1 MSSKSLDNKRQKPT
15 VNTQLKSGIVHKP
28 FATGTINIFNPYR
41 SKKRGEIN
49 KPKLSLNAELEKK
62 TEKTEINSIFEPSA
76 LELPEREYQDRNW
89 LDSLLSPWGISAI
102 AILFFANLISA
113 AVIWRNTSVAI
124 NPQQTNL
131 ANSRVPLRQALEGF
145 DVPKERRRTP
155 VRATRGRSS
164 VSTVGNADLSAQ
176 EFMPLN
182 LSTLSKMKPI
192 EDTSTEVSKV
202 NITPISPALAP
213 LNNVTN
219 LSAIN
224 TQYYYI
230 LAEYTGDKSLSK
242 ARQKAKQISL
252 VNLPQGVFIYLGAF
266 TDREQA
272 GKFVAQLQKENFAAY
287 IYPFN

>member
-1 MSSKSLDNKRQKPT
+1 MSFKSLNNKGQKPT

-41 SKKRGEIN
+41 SKKKGELN
-49 KPKLSLNAELEKK
+49 KPKLFSNNELEKK
-62 TEKTEINSIFEPSA
+62 TEETEINSIFEPSA
-76 LELPEREYQDRNW
+76 LELPAREYQDRNW

-113 AVIWRNTSVAI
+113 AVIWRNASIAV
-124 NPQQTNL
+124 NPQEANL
-131 ANSRVPLRQALEGF
+131 ANSRVPLRL
-145 DVPKERRRTP
+145 T
-155 VRATRGRSS
+155 ATRGRSS

-182 LSTLSKMKPI
+182 LSTLSKIKPI
-192 EDTSTEVSKV
+192 EDTSIEESKA
-202 NITPISPALAP
+202 NITPISPDLAP
-213 LNNVTN
+213 LNNITN

-230 LAEYTGDKSLSK
+230 LTEYTGDKSLSE
-242 ARQKAKQISL
+242 ARQKVKQISL

-266 TDREQA
+266 THKEQA
-272 GKFVAQLQKENFAAY
+272 DKFIAQLQKDNFAAY

>member
-1 MSSKSLDNKRQKPT
+1 MSSKSLNNKGQKPT

-41 SKKRGEIN
+41 SKKKGEIN
-49 KPKLSLNAELEKK
+49 KPKLFLNDELEKK
-62 TEKTEINSIFEPSA
+62 KEETGINSIFEPSA
-76 LELPEREYQDRNW
+76 LELPEIGYQDRNW

-113 AVIWRNTSVAI
+113 AVIWRNASVVI
-124 NPQQTNL
+124 NPKQTS
-131 ANSRVPLRQALEGF
+131 AI
-145 DVPKERRRTP
+145 
-155 VRATRGRSS
+155 
-164 VSTVGNADLSAQ
+164 STVGNADLSAQ

-192 EDTSTEVSKV
+192 EDTSIEESKP

-219 LSAIN
+219 LAAIN

-230 LAEYTGDKSLSK
+230 LTEYTGDKSLSE

-272 GKFVAQLQKENFAAY
+272 SKFLAQLRKENFAAY

>member
-1 MSSKSLDNKRQKPT
+1 MSSKSLDNKGQKPI

-41 SKKRGEIN
+41 SKKKEELN

-62 TEKTEINSIFEPSA
+62 TEETEINSIFEPSA
-76 LELPEREYQDRNW
+76 LELPEREYQDRNC

-102 AILFFANLISA
+102 AMLFFANLISA
-113 AVIWRNTSVAI
+113 AVIWRNASVAI
-124 NPQQTNL
+124 NPNQTNS
-131 ANSRVPLRQALEGF
+131 A
-145 DVPKERRRTP
+145 
-155 VRATRGRSS
+155 

-192 EDTSTEVSKV
+192 EDTSIEESKP

-213 LNNVTN
+213 LNDVTN

-230 LAEYTGDKSLSK
+230 LTEYTGDKSLSE
-242 ARQKAKQISL
+242 ARQKVKQISL

>member
-1 MSSKSLDNKRQKPT
+1 MSSKSLDNKEQKPT

-41 SKKRGEIN
+41 SKKSGEIN
-49 KPKLSLNAELEKK
+49 KPKLSLNAELDKK
-62 TEKTEINSIFEPSA
+62 TEETEIEINSIFEPSA

-113 AVIWRNTSVAI
+113 AVIWRNASVVI
-124 NPQQTNL
+124 NLNQTNS
-131 ANSRVPLRQALEGF
+131 AI
-145 DVPKERRRTP
+145 
-155 VRATRGRSS
+155 
-164 VSTVGNADLSAQ
+164 STVGDADLSAQ

-192 EDTSTEVSKV
+192 ENTSIEESKP

-213 LNNVTN
+213 LNDITN

-230 LAEYTGDKSLSK
+230 LTEYTGDKSLSE
-242 ARQKAKQISL
+242 ARQKVKQISL

-266 TDREQA
+266 TDKEQA

>member
-1 MSSKSLDNKRQKPT
+1 MSSKSLNNKGQKPT

-41 SKKRGEIN
+41 SKKKGEIN
-49 KPKLSLNAELEKK
+49 KPKLFLNDELEKK
-62 TEKTEINSIFEPSA
+62 TEETGINSIFEPSA
-76 LELPEREYQDRNW
+76 LELPKGEYQDRNW

-113 AVIWRNTSVAI
+113 AVIWRDASVAV
-124 NPQQTNL
+124 NPKKTNS
-131 ANSRVPLRQALEGF
+131 A
-145 DVPKERRRTP
+145 
-155 VRATRGRSS
+155 
-164 VSTVGNADLSAQ
+164 VSTVGDADLSAQ

-192 EDTSTEVSKV
+192 EDTLIKESKPD
-202 NITPISPALAP
+202 ITPISPALAP
-213 LNNVTN
+213 LNDVTN
-219 LSAIN
+219 LSAVN
-224 TQYYYI
+224 TKYYYI
-230 LAEYTGDKSLSK
+230 LTEYTGDKSLSK
-242 ARQKAKQISL
+242 ARQKVKQISL

-272 GKFVAQLQKENFAAY
+272 GKFVAQLEKENFAAY

>member
-1 MSSKSLDNKRQKPT
+1 MSSKSLDNKEQKPT

-41 SKKRGEIN
+41 SKKSGEIN
-49 KPKLSLNAELEKK
+49 KPKLSLNAELQKK
-62 TEKTEINSIFEPSA
+62 TEETGINSIFEPFV
-76 LELPEREYQDRNW
+76 LELPEREYQDRVW

-102 AILFFANLISA
+102 AILFFANLISG
-113 AVIWRNTSVAI
+113 AVIWRNASVVI
-124 NPQQTNL
+124 NPNQANS
-131 ANSRVPLRQALEGF
+131 ANSRVSLRL
-145 DVPKERRRTP
+145 T
-155 VRATRGRSS
+155 ATRGRSS

-192 EDTSTEVSKV
+192 KDTSIEESKP

-213 LNNVTN
+213 LNNITN
-219 LSAIN
+219 LLAIN

-230 LAEYTGDKSLSK
+230 LTEYTGDKSLFE
-242 ARQKAKQISL
+242 ARQKVKQISL

-272 GKFVAQLQKENFAAY
+272 GRFVGQLQKEKFAAY